1 MRVALLILLISL
13 SLFFT
18 SCDGEKNRIRH
29 ENKELIDHL
38 KSGNYIL
45 VEENE
50 IDVNGSF
57 GNDSLLVEYFSVS
70 PEEYYEA
77 FESVGYLQKHFSRK
91 EKINEG
97 FGQNAYRKN
106 DSLVL
111 VGNSKNYILTENV
124 RDEYFYEGRIGNLHI
139 IQAMEFEDINTYFIS
154 SKNGKV
160 VYTKWGASVAIY
172 PDEEIVFY
180 SDNFLNRLRDSTET
194 SFYQIE
200 NDNLKKL
207 VTIKSKWFAGF
218 AFFKHP
224 DELYYLHSFYEN
236 NSSMKSSYAKMKIQ
250 EK

>member
-1 MRVALLILLISL
+1 
-13 SLFFT
+13 
-18 SCDGEKNRIRH
+18 
-29 ENKELIDHL
+29 
-38 KSGNYIL
+38 
-45 VEENE
+45 
-50 IDVNGSF
+50 
-57 GNDSLLVEYFSVS
+57 
-70 PEEYYEA
+70 
-77 FESVGYLQKHFSRK
+77 
-91 EKINEG
+91 
-97 FGQNAYRKN
+97 
-106 DSLVL
+106 
-111 VGNSKNYILTENV
+111 
-124 RDEYFYEGRIGNLHI
+124 
-139 IQAMEFEDINTYFIS
+139 MEFEDINTYFIS